1 MSALHRNPRLQFGN
15 TKRRQPR
22 AVVALNGAEPAELGV
37 AQRWAEP
44 GGERALRVAVDG
56 GIAAWRA
63 RRRRPD
69 LFIGDG
75 DSGAP
80 PKGVESIL
88 YESNKGFSDLSGAMM
103 EIAKRK
109 VRLVAVAGLIG
120 GRLDHEWINFAE
132 LAQAAPMFD
141 GLVAPT
147 ARGWVVVTAGRCQ
160 LETIPGQPFSLLSLG
175 APKPLSLTGARWR
188 LTDERLALPSHGLS
202 NITGRRLELSL
213 SGGCAALV
221 FPNNIKEPS

>member
-1 MSALHRNPRLQFGN
+1 MSGLHRNPRLRFGR
-15 TKRRQPR
+15 TRGRQR
-22 AVVALNGAEPAELGV
+22 CAVVALNGADPSELGV

-44 GGERALRVAVDG
+44 RGERALRVAVDG

-69 LFIGDG
+69 LFVGDG

-88 YESNKGFSDLSGAMM
+88 YEPDKGFSDLSGALM
-103 EIAKRK
+103 EIAKRN

-120 GRLDHEWINFAE
+120 GRLDHEWINLAE

-147 ARGWVVVTAGRCQ
+147 ARGWVIVTASRCQ
-160 LETIPGQPFSLLSLG
+160 LETIPGKPFSLLSLG
-175 APKPLSLTGARWR
+175 PPEPLTLHGARWR
-188 LTDERLALPSHGLS
+188 LSNERLSVPSHGLS
-202 NITGRRLELSL
+202 NITGRQLELSL
-213 SGGCAALV
+213 ADGCAALL
-221 FPNNIKEPS
+221 FPNVEE